1 MSLLITM
8 LPIYLL
14 GNLHCLGMCGPL
26 VMMLGQHRYRYFYFL
41 GRTLSFSL
49 AGLVAGELGAVLNVA
64 LQRYQISAFASFLF
78 GGIIFAIGVYSIL
91 GLLPPG
97 QQWLAKRLAK
107 FNQSLSLLMLKDQAW
122 PSFLFGFFTIALP
135 CGQTLI
141 VFSACALSGD
151 PLVGLV
157 NGFAFALLTSPSLLL
172 AMNTHRLLNQVKPY
186 YNIIMGV
193 CALFV
198 GGLALL
204 RGFADLEVIP
214 HLVIHPE
221 YHIALY

>member
-1 MSLLITM
+1 M
-8 LPIYLL
+8 
-14 GNLHCLGMCGPL
+14 
-26 VMMLGQHRYRYFYFL
+26 
-41 GRTLSFSL
+41 
-49 AGLVAGELGAVLNVA
+49 
-64 LQRYQISAFASFLF
+64 
-78 GGIIFAIGVYSIL
+78 
-91 GLLPPG
+91 
-97 QQWLAKRLAK
+97 
-107 FNQSLSLLMLKDQAW
+107 
-122 PSFLFGFFTIALP
+122 
-135 CGQTLI
+135 I

-157 NGFAFALLTSPSLLL
+157 NGFAFAILTSPSLLL
-172 AMNTHRLLNQVKPY
+172 AMNTHRLLNRVKPY

>member
-1 MSLLITM
+1 
-8 LPIYLL
+8 
-14 GNLHCLGMCGPL
+14 
-26 VMMLGQHRYRYFYFL
+26 
-41 GRTLSFSL
+41 
-49 AGLVAGELGAVLNVA
+49 
-64 LQRYQISAFASFLF
+64 LF
-78 GGIIFAIGVYSIL
+78 GGIIVAIGIYSIL
-91 GLLPPG
+91 GQLPPG
-97 QQWLAKRLAK
+97 QQWLAKRLAR
-107 FNQSLSLLMLKDQAW
+107 FNQSLSLLMLRDQAW

-157 NGFAFALLTSPSLLL
+157 NGFAFAILTSPSLLL
-172 AMNTHRLLNQVKPY
+172 AMNTHRLLNRVKPY